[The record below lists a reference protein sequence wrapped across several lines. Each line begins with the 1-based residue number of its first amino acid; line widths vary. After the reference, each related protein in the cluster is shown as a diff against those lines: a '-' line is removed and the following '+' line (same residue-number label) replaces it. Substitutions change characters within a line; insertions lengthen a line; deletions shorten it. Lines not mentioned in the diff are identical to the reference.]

1 MEDREDPCERPLKL
15 LGKVVRD
22 DELRRE
28 VLKRLGDANET
39 FGTSVHEYS
48 SEGGSDLSE
57 NFDDGPEDI
66 GQTLNKGCASS
77 KIFPHLE
84 EPISSIGA
92 RLNYP
97 TKPITNRGEKD

>member
-28 VLKRLGDANET
+28 VLKRLGDANKT

-48 SEGGSDLSE
+48 SEGSTDLAEYLNYS
-57 NFDDGPEDI
+57 PEDI
-66 GQTLNKGCASS
+66 CKTLNEGGAST
-77 KIFPHLE
+77 KVLPHLE